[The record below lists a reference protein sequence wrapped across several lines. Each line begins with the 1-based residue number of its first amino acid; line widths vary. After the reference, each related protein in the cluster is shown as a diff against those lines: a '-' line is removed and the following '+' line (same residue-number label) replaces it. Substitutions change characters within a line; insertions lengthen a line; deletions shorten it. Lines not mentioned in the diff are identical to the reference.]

1 MVGIPPENPGKC
13 GSFFYINWLESSMN
27 NAFEFAH
34 QNLGIAAQRQSHYY
48 DKGLNRESFGLAVVF
63 T

>member
-1 MVGIPPENPGKC
+1 MVGIPQKIQENAVHPSISIG
-13 GSFFYINWLESSMN
+13 SSMN

-34 QNLGIAAQRQSHYY
+34 QNLGIAAKRQSYYY
-48 DKGLNRESFGLAVVF
+48 DKGLNREGLGLAVVF